1 MTDQHRAS
9 PADWLLHAASLDDAD
24 SSCILELRA
33 RIEALEAA
41 QHAHADVSRL
51 SDAERE
57 QVTQELAKPAAWRP
71 LETEI
76 TYCTEAAIAT
86 AQQILSAPMVVQGT
100 FEHGGETYRFKAKP
114 ERESAMDELRAAS
127 AEVRP
132 AGGLVERVL
141 DVLNEQTIYDDPM
154 ETPRAAIREVAKW
167 LREQGTP
174 ASGWAMRLEQE
185 ADRG

>member
-1 MTDQHRAS
+1 MTDQHRAN

-41 QHAHADVSRL
+41 QLEQAESNRFCTDAIVRRVEALEATHEATAMAELRA
-51 SDAERE
+51 AERE
-57 QVTQELAKPAAWRP
+57 LA
-71 LETEI
+71 E
-76 TYCTEAAIAT
+76 EAA
-86 AQQILSAPMVVQGT
+86 PMT
-100 FEHGGETYRFKAKP
+100 
-114 ERESAMDELRAAS
+114 ELRAAS
-127 AEVRP
+127 AEARP
-132 AGGLVERVL
+132 AGLVERVRQIIGL
-141 DVLNEQTIYDDPM
+141 DPVGDGKA
-154 ETPRAAIREVAKW
+154 RAAICEVAKW